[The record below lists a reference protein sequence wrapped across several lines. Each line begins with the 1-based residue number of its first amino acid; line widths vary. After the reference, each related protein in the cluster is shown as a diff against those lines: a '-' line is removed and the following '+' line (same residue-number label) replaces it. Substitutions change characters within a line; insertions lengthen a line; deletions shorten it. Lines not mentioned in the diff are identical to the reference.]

1 MSNHVLTPTTITTPA
16 DKTPAPDTDT
26 DTALAGFCL
35 HGGHLPT
42 AAAKW
47 LAGLRSEHTRAAY
60 RRDLGVF
67 HTWMRDHLG
76 HTDLSEVEVGDL
88 EAFVAHQ
95 RHHGRSRTTI
105 ARRLST
111 LSALYR
117 RLMVTGHVA
126 TNPAHPDLIPRGDAT
141 PDTPTRWVDGI
152 DLQPLLALADRRG
165 PDQTLTNPRT
175 ALILRLLTLS
185 GLRASE
191 VGWLRLDDVREGPH
205 GCLLRVRGKGGQVDH
220 VDLDQ
225 PTCDAL
231 DEWLDRRTQILHRAG
246 IDPTDP
252 DHPLV
257 VTQTGTAVSR
267 QVVADVVGRAT
278 HRALGRRLSPHS
290 LRRSMAVAL
299 HRAGHSDRDLQRWG
313 RWRALSTVGV
323 YTRVA
328 DDDGHPGLVAGQVIA
343 SARPHTRRAPAGRLR
358 RTDR

>member
-1 MSNHVLTPTTITTPA
+1 MANRPVLTPTTITTPA
-16 DKTPAPDTDT
+16 DKTTDT

-35 HGGHLPT
+35 HGGHLPA

-76 HTDLSEVEVGDL
+76 HTDLSEVEVGDI

-175 ALILRLLTLS
+175 AIILRLLTLS

-191 VGWLRLDDVREGPH
+191 VGWLRLDDVREAKLPKMEEVKPQIAQHAFAGELVLDFDADQRRVERIPMQQH
-205 GCLLRVRGKGGQVDH
+205 RRYGLRR
-220 VDLDQ
+220 
-225 PTCDAL
+225 
-231 DEWLDRRTQILHRAG
+231 ER
-246 IDPTDP
+246 
-252 DHPLV
+252 
-257 VTQTGTAVSR
+257 VS
-267 QVVADVVGRAT
+267 GRAQGDAA
-278 HRALGRRLSPHS
+278 HA
-290 LRRSMAVAL
+290 
-299 HRAGHSDRDLQRWG
+299 
-313 RWRALSTVGV
+313 
-323 YTRVA
+323 
-328 DDDGHPGLVAGQVIA
+328 
-343 SARPHTRRAPAGRLR
+343 
-358 RTDR
+358 